1 MDCSVVIL
9 AAGLSGRMGKT
20 KFALRFNNEKIFLEE
35 IVFQYLSF
43 GCGEVVIVLNIE
55 GYGEFKKFNINFPEN
70 VIIAINHYPE
80 KGRMYS
86 LKAGLDILNKRNVTF
101 VHNADNPFVMRDV
114 LKLLFDCI
122 LNSDFCVPVYK
133 GRGGHPVLLSENVIR
148 DLFAEDKTDITL
160 RDFLSRYDGKRV
172 DVKSDSVLVNINTPE
187 DYRGYFG

>member
-1 MDCSVVIL
+1 
-9 AAGLSGRMGKT
+9 
-20 KFALRFNNEKIFLEE
+20 
-35 IVFQYLSF
+35 
-43 GCGEVVIVLNIE
+43 
-55 GYGEFKKFNINFPEN
+55 
-70 VIIAINHYPE
+70 
-80 KGRMYS
+80 
-86 LKAGLDILNKRNVTF
+86 
-101 VHNADNPFVMRDV
+101 MRDV